1 MPDVDAGSGAPSV
14 NTRGHFDKL
23 RFAKHLRENAQSQS
37 TGRCAEYV
45 RKAME
50 AAGLNTGGRPGA
62 AKDYG
67 PFLISA
73 GFTELYDNP
82 KTPDAGAPAEYVPEI
97 GDIVVLGT
105 TSDSRWGHI
114 EGYDGKNWIS
124 DFVQRDMWAGY
135 SWRHETTS
143 YAIYRF
149 EIAAP

>member
-1 MPDVDAGSGAPSV
+1 MADTDAATSAPNV
-14 NTRGHFDKL
+14 NTRGYFDKL
-23 RFAKHLRENAQSQS
+23 RFAKHLRENAQSGS

-67 PFLISA
+67 PFLVSA
-73 GFTELYDNP
+73 GFTELYKDQ
-82 KTPDAGAPAEYVPEI
+82 KTPDAPADYTAES
-97 GDIVVLGT
+97 GDIAVLGT
-105 TSDSRWGHI
+105 TSDSKWGHI
-114 EGYDGKNWIS
+114 EGYDGTAWIS

-135 SWRHETTS
+135 SWRHEPTT

-149 EIAAP
+149 QAAAP